1 MHNGSWGNMSVSFKT
16 ISGFTRPLILATAA
30 AALLAGC
37 ASVTPNNS
45 ALLLDTTT
53 STPITAALPSET
65 LPSSASLY
73 GQTVEATATEESA
86 ATDETLEETA
96 IEAND
101 LSEAWNRKVN
111 SFNIKVDQILFRPVS
126 KVYGTIVPLPLRLV
140 IKNTLRHLEI
150 PGDLINYSLQRN
162 GHGVSQTLKRLVI
175 NSTLGVGGAF
185 DVAGGLDIPYNP
197 TDFGLTLANWGVS
210 EGKYLVAPVL
220 GPSTTRDGFGSLVDI
235 AFRPQ
240 SYLSVITDF
249 NYGGL
254 VSRGV
259 EAVDKR
265 HRNGDLLDNVI
276 FASPDPYVTL
286 RSTYLQRR
294 RALAS
299 DNVLGAD
306 GMEDAL
312 PVIATA
318 GQ

>member
-1 MHNGSWGNMSVSFKT
+1 MSVSFKT
-16 ISGFTRPLILATAA
+16 ISGFTRPFILATAA
-30 AALLAGC
+30 ATLLAGC

-45 ALLLDTTT
+45 ALLLETTAP
-53 STPITAALPSET
+53 TPTTAALQQSET
-65 LPSSASLY
+65 LPSSAALY
-73 GQTVEATATEESA
+73 GQTVEASATDESA
-86 ATDETLEETA
+86 ATDEPLEETI
-96 IEAND
+96 IEVND
-101 LSEAWNRKVN
+101 PREAWNRNVN
-111 SFNIKVDQILFRPVS
+111 SFNIKMDRIIFRPVS

-140 IKNTLRHLEI
+140 VKNTLRHLEI
-150 PGDLINYSLQRN
+150 PGDLINYALQRN
-162 GHGVSQTLKRLVI
+162 GREAGQTLKRLVI

-185 DVAGGLDIPYNP
+185 DVAGSLDIPYNP

-249 NYGGL
+249 EYGGL

-265 HRNGDLLDNVI
+265 HRNGDLLDDVI